1 MALHRTLAPLALLLA
16 SCSPGG
22 LNVVGRAPNSLRQD
36 VIAYWS
42 CDNVADSNNPTL
54 VDDSGNQN
62 TGTILGATLTP
73 GHFGNALHF
82 ESGNSVFVGNFP
94 QAHPSWSVSLWVRP
108 AAWASPSPTDNSGD
122 TYDAY
127 VTLIS
132 TEIIPQGGWE
142 MDVIFRQ
149 REASTW
155 KYNFAFL
162 NPSDAGVLK
171 YQWAETND
179 FEVGA
184 WTHLVA
190 VVDSDAMKLQFYENG
205 VLSIE
210 NPITSLIQPGS
221 DTLYL
226 GTWTSGGRYFVG
238 DLDDIVIY
246 GRALTQTEVGTLYTQ
261 PAPATPG

>member
-1 MALHRTLAPLALLLA
+1 M
-16 SCSPGG
+16 
-22 LNVVGRAPNSLRQD
+22 VGRAPNSLRQD

-82 ESGNSVFVGNFP
+82 ESGNSVLVGNFP

-108 AAWASPSPTDNSGD
+108 YSSNSGD
-122 TYDAY
+122 WA
-127 VTLIS
+127 TLIS
-132 TEIIPQGGWE
+132 TEIPFLGGWE
-142 MDVIFRQ
+142 MNLQLPTDYTGLQYHFAYP
-149 REASTW
+149 RE
-155 KYNFAFL
+155 
-162 NPSDAGVLK
+162 SDAGPYEFYSCPCVDVD
-171 YQWAETND
+171 Q
-179 FEVGA
+179 

-190 VVDSDAMKLQFYENG
+190 VVDGSANRLSFYKNSLLQNE
-205 VLSIE
+205 S
-210 NPITSLIQPGS
+210 PITDLILPGS
-221 DTLYL
+221 NALYL
-226 GTWTSGGRYFVG
+226 GTWSKGGRYLVG

-246 GRALTQTEVGTLYTQ
+246 GRALTQTEVGALYTQ

>member
-108 AAWASPSPTDNSGD
+108 AAWASPSFADNSD
-122 TYDAY
+122 DAY

-132 TEIIPQGGWE
+132 TEIAGQGGWE
-142 MDVIFRQ
+142 MDALFHQ
-149 REASTW
+149 QEASTW
-155 KYNFAFL
+155 KYNFAF
-162 NPSDAGVLK
+162 PDPIDAGRWK

-179 FEVGA
+179 FEVGV

-190 VVDSDAMKLQFYENG
+190 VVDSDAMKIQFYENG

-210 NPITSLIQPGS
+210 NPITSLILLGNS
-221 DTLYL
+221 TLFL
-226 GTWTSGGRYFVG
+226 GTWSGGWRYFVG

-246 GRALTQTEVGTLYTQ
+246 GRALNQTEVGTLYTQ